1 MNRRLLSAP
10 LVAAALLVAALIV
23 TPAAPAA
30 GKACSASGL
39 VVWAGE
45 EPGGGAAGSVYYR
58 IQLTNLAHHTCTIA
72 GFPKVSA
79 VNLKGKRIGA
89 VATHSPGKKV
99 GPVSL
104 AQGETATA
112 QLRIVEALNFSADEC
127 RPAWAAGVRVAIPGR
142 HGAKVAP
149 LAFRTCALR
158 SAKTLAVGAVTATV
172 GAS

>member
-1 MNRRLLSAP
+1 L
-10 LVAAALLVAALIV
+10 AAALLLAAV
-23 TPAAPAA
+23 MSSASASATPAATAS
-30 GKACSASGL
+30 KACAASGL